1 MPQPLQIAQI
11 SDLHVK
17 GAGELACGKVDTTEA
32 IAACVDTLNRVSSR
46 PHLVM
51 ISARPSYIRCRSAI
65 SVVRIPFS
73 TALAGCSSAGR
84 PETRV
89 SHFRGPALPAGPETI

>member
-1 MPQPLQIAQI
+1 MPQPLLIAQI

-17 GAGELACGKVDTTEA
+17 RAGALACGKVDTAEA
-32 IAACVDTLNRVSSR
+32 IAACVDTVNRFSPR

-51 ISARPSYIRCRSAI
+51 ISARSSYIRCRSAI

-73 TALAGCSSAGR
+73 TALDGLSSAGR
-84 PETRV
+84 PE
-89 SHFRGPALPAGPETI
+89 S